1 MIALATHENGLVVSV
16 RAQPGAKRNGVMG
29 EHAGALKVA
38 VTAAPEKGKAN
49 AAIMQVLAEALGC
62 KPSQIEILSGT
73 SGREKK
79 VLISGIVPE
88 DLKMRIEAL
97 LEVS

>member
-1 MIALATHENGLVVSV
+1 MIALAAHENGSIVSV
-16 RAQPGAKRNGVMG
+16 RAQPGAKRNGVTG

-49 AAIMQVLAEALGC
+49 AAIVDVLAEALGC
-62 KPSQIEILSGT
+62 KPSQIEIVSGM

-79 VLISGIVPE
+79 FLVSGIEPD
-88 DLKMRIEAL
+88 DLKRRLESL
-97 LEVS
+97 LST